1 MKVFSPLQSMHGL
14 YGTGSHGPVVN
25 KPPPNSST
33 SSFSNLLNGAG
44 SGLGSAATAA
54 LPAFAN
60 SFSAP
65 MEGLGGNAQ
74 SAGSALPMTGDS
86 LAPSPSAFGQA
97 PTLGGFT
104 PPSGGLPAPASDAAQ
119 SSSAPGGTQQMLRVT
134 SDLIDAM
141 ATLSGGAAPGAAG
154 APPKGEA
161 PASTKPS
168 ADDKRPTGD
177 DRSAKDIIDADP
189 TLKNLGNQSGVKDNL
204 KKQVGDFENDPDA
217 AYRASKVLDYVK
229 SSKTS
234 DGDERSG
241 DVKDDGKIN
250 GFTKDGD
257 ARHGTEAGL
266 LQDFGKNG
274 YSALPDDHQLDK
286 TNDKHVKKNGTNMN
300 NLTFAGHEIA
310 HGISDLAGKFSHAL
324 DNMPG
329 PLKSLLG
336 PMHMMASG
344 ISGGANVADAAM
356 TGGDVKQAGKDMASG
371 MLTTGSN
378 IAQGVGEL
386 AGDTIGKVP
395 GIGKGIS
402 AGLEIGSANISGGLD
417 FANTAIQG
425 GDLEQAGKAWGSNVA
440 GTTAGVGV
448 GMVDPTGVA
457 SGAVQS
463 AVTNAIDPATQNPA
477 SPAMQGAIDP
487 SAQGAGGSTMQGA
500 VDPTMEQGPAIV

>member
-1 MKVFSPLQSMHGL
+1 MKTSSVNNLGPHAGNSPGNHGGL
-14 YGTGSHGPVVN
+14 VKLS
-25 KPPPNSST
+25 PNSSP

-44 SGLGSAATAA
+44 SGLGSAMTVA
-54 LPAFAN
+54 LPAFAG
-60 SFSAP
+60 SLSAP
-65 MEGLGGNAQ
+65 MEGLGGNVP
-74 SAGSALPMTGDS
+74 SAGGALPMTEGS
-86 LAPSPSAFGQA
+86 VAPSPSAFGQA
-97 PTLGGFT
+97 PASSGFM

-119 SSSAPGGTQQMLRVT
+119 SPSSPGGTSQMFRVM

-154 APPKGEA
+154 APSKSEV

-168 ADDKRPTGD
+168 ADDKRPASD

-204 KKQVGDFENDPDA
+204 KKQIGDFENDPDA

-229 SSKTS
+229 SSKAS

-274 YSALPDDHQLDK
+274 YSALPDNHQLDK
-286 TNDKHVKKNGTNMN
+286 TNDKHVKKDGTNMD

-310 HGISDLAGKFSHAL
+310 HGISDVAEKFSHAL
-324 DNMPG
+324 DNLPG

-336 PMHMMASG
+336 PLHMAASG
-344 ISGGANVADAAM
+344 ISGGANVADAAI

-386 AGDTIGKVP
+386 AADTVGKVP
-395 GIGKGIS
+395 GIGKEAS
-402 AGLEIGSANISGGLD
+402 AVFEIGSANISGGLD

-425 GDLEQAGKAWGSNVA
+425 GDVEQAGKAWGGNVA
-440 GTTAGVGV
+440 GTAAGVGV

-463 AVTNAIDPATQNPA
+463 AVTNAINPATQDA
-477 SPAMQGAIDP
+477 VSPATQGATGP
-487 SAQGAGGSTMQGA
+487 AMQGA
-500 VDPTMEQGPAIV
+500 VDPTLEQGPAVV